1 MRLYRIVLGGNSNSL
16 KSEALPKLK
25 NFLEEAGYYVVIVPE
40 SATVLLNEGVM
51 PDKDFQLRVA
61 RKQRQAED
69 KATIEAWKEMTKND
83 RKVVMLLDR
92 SFMCQRA
99 YIKNDDDWVRILNKV
114 FNTNLPS
121 ASIFNNISN
130 RYDAVIHLESNLK
143 YAHVQEGRIE
153 SREEALALEDKV
165 KECNKL
171 CPIFRFIPRQETI
184 EEKQKLIN
192 ATCLELLKNL

>member
-1 MRLYRIVLGGNSNSL
+1 MRLYRIVLGGNSNSM

-25 NFLEEAGYYVVIVPE
+25 QFLEQSGYYVVIVPE
-40 SATVLLNEGVM
+40 SATVLLNEGVT
-51 PDKDFQLRVA
+51 PDKDFQLHVA

-83 RKVVMLLDR
+83 REVVILLDR

-99 YIKNDDDWVRILNKV
+99 YTQNDDEWVQILNKV

-121 ASIFNNISN
+121 DSIFDNIAN

-153 SREEALALEDKV
+153 SREEALAMEDKV

-171 CPIFRFIPRQETI
+171 CPIFRFIPRQETP

-192 ATCLELLKNL
+192 TTCLELLNTL

>member
-1 MRLYRIVLGGNSNSL
+1 MRLFRIVLGGNSNAG
-16 KSEALPKLK
+16 KTEVLPKLK
-25 NFLEEAGYYVVIVPE
+25 QFLEQAGYYVVIVPE
-40 SATVLLNEGVM
+40 SATVLLNEGVT

-83 RKVVMLLDR
+83 REVVILLDR

-99 YIKNDDDWVRILNKV
+99 YTVDDNEWVRILNKV
-114 FNTNLPS
+114 FNTNLSS
-121 ASIFNNISN
+121 ASIFSNIAN

-143 YAHVQEGRIE
+143 YAHVSEGRIE
-153 SREEALALEDKV
+153 SREEALAMEDKV
-165 KECNKL
+165 MECNKL
-171 CPIFRFIPRQETI
+171 CQVFRFIPRQETI

-192 ATCLELLKNL
+192 TTCLELLNIL

>member
-1 MRLYRIVLGGNSNSL
+1 MRLFRIVLGGNSNSM

-25 NFLEEAGYYVVIVPE
+25 QFLEQAGYYVVIVPE
-40 SATVLLNEGVM
+40 SATVLLNEGVT
-51 PDKDFQLRVA
+51 PDKDFQLLVA

-83 RKVVMLLDR
+83 REVVILLDR

-99 YIKNDDDWVRILNKV
+99 YTQNDDEWVQILNKV
-114 FNTNLPS
+114 FSTNLPS
-121 ASIFNNISN
+121 DSIFNIISN

-153 SREEALALEDKV
+153 SREEALAMEDKV

-171 CPIFRFIPRQETI
+171 CPIFRFIPRQETP

-192 ATCLELLKNL
+192 TTCLELLNS

>member
-1 MRLYRIVLGGNSNSL
+1 MRLFRIVLGGNSNAG
-16 KSEALPKLK
+16 KTEVLPKLK

-40 SATVLLNEGVM
+40 SATVLLNEGAP
-51 PDKDFQLRVA
+51 PDKDFQLHVA

-83 RKVVMLLDR
+83 REVVILLDR

-99 YIKNDDDWVRILNKV
+99 YTKDDDDWVRILNKV

-121 ASIFNNISN
+121 DSIFNNIAN

-153 SREEALALEDKV
+153 SREEALALEDRV
-165 KECNKL
+165 MECNKL
-171 CPIFRFIPRQETI
+171 CPVFRFIPRQETI

-192 ATCLELLKNL
+192 TTCLELLKSL